1 MVEIPFA
8 RDPKNGIST
17 ETLVPYFRSLGF
29 KVKANIR
36 WKDTPDYEKG
46 RLISPVTG
54 IAYFPDTKLTLQK
67 GQIIDTTISRRYV
80 DGKILDSWLVVSNF
94 DFDLSQ
100 IFPPQFFTVYKNKKY
115 IFTRKELGSSFN
127 MIERWDVVYGVQSKG
142 YVKKTKLGE
151 IRPVRSLE
159 FSYSMS
165 EAEKLTASITRE
177 DIKQLPSYSKLLD
190 LGLTDF
196 SSPIQVKNETFLFGW
211 SRINIKIPNNISVR
225 DLRSFASGFVSNYS
239 WIDDKGRFRETFQ
252 VSKNG
257 SIRLYPLGSQD
268 KTIKKLKSPF
278 NIEDWDLMFN
288 TLYEYLINK
297 QIPKM
302 EEVGIYV
309 YKTEQDRYDNRDI
322 IALDT
327 LLESIN
333 KNMKVLLFEDFN
345 SDEVKIPYS
354 EKGPLHWSSK
364 TKTFSGYVSELEH
377 ICPVLKSKIPHN
389 LSVEYNGMK
398 VSYRFTKEDKDGT
411 DEDTYGWNFEST
423 NGKFKSYLLLIN
435 D

>member
-1 MVEIPFA
+1 
-8 RDPKNGIST
+8 
-17 ETLVPYFRSLGF
+17 
-29 KVKANIR
+29 
-36 WKDTPDYEKG
+36 
-46 RLISPVTG
+46 
-54 IAYFPDTKLTLQK
+54 
-67 GQIIDTTISRRYV
+67 
-80 DGKILDSWLVVSNF
+80 
-94 DFDLSQ
+94 
-100 IFPPQFFTVYKNKKY
+100 
-115 IFTRKELGSSFN
+115 

-278 NIEDWDLMFN
+278 N
-288 TLYEYLINK
+288 
-297 QIPKM
+297 
-302 EEVGIYV
+302 
-309 YKTEQDRYDNRDI
+309 
-322 IALDT
+322 
-327 LLESIN
+327 
-333 KNMKVLLFEDFN
+333 
-345 SDEVKIPYS
+345 
-354 EKGPLHWSSK
+354 
-364 TKTFSGYVSELEH
+364 VS
-377 ICPVLKSKIPHN
+377 
-389 LSVEYNGMK
+389 
-398 VSYRFTKEDKDGT
+398 
-411 DEDTYGWNFEST
+411 
-423 NGKFKSYLLLIN
+423 
-435 D
+435 